1 MRRRH
6 GSPEARVRAPR
17 GLATALAAACLLSP
31 ANLSAQ
37 WQARVTAEGSAF
49 QNLDSRGFA
58 GPDPAEA
65 VVALDASAFLEWQN
79 GRYLAQAAP
88 FFRWDPSGERT
99 RVDLQDLS
107 VSVIGD
113 RWELSVGMKEIFW
126 GAAESRRLVD
136 GVNQRDLVGG
146 GEDYVRMGQLLTD
159 LTAIRSWGTID
170 VLLLPWFRERTFD
183 GRSGLLWSPL
193 PVDASQAAYGSSAG
207 TGRLDW
213 AVRWRHTLGPVD
225 VGFSHLQG
233 NLREPGFVE
242 TTNAQGRAVFA
253 PRYDVGGQTGL
264 DLQAATGRWIWK
276 LEAVTADPEPG
287 RHVAAA
293 GGIEYGVGDFLAM
306 FVEYA
311 WDSRGREATT
321 SFGDDF
327 FVGGRLF
334 LPDGQVR
341 TGIFLDRRTWNTV
354 ASVAVDWRVG
364 NSATVGLEVGAFLG
378 DSSLEP
384 PLGRRQQTRISI
396 RMSRYF

>member
-1 MRRRH
+1 
-6 GSPEARVRAPR
+6 
-17 GLATALAAACLLSP
+17 
-31 ANLSAQ
+31 
-37 WQARVTAEGSAF
+37 
-49 QNLDSRGFA
+49 
-58 GPDPAEA
+58 
-65 VVALDASAFLEWQN
+65 
-79 GRYLAQAAP
+79 
-88 FFRWDPSGERT
+88 
-99 RVDLQDLS
+99 VDLQDLS

-146 GEDYVRMGQLLTD
+146 GEDYVRMGQLLVD

-170 VLLLPWFRERTFD
+170 VLLLPWFRERVFD
-183 GRSGLLWSPL
+183 GHSGLLWSPL
-193 PVDASQAAYGSSAG
+193 RVDARRAVYGPGAG
-207 TGRLDW
+207 TWRLDW
-213 AVRWRHTLGPVD
+213 AVRWRHTLGPID
-225 VGFSHLQG
+225 VGLSHLQG

-242 TTNAQGRAVFA
+242 TTNAAGQAVLA